1 MYKLAITGGIGSGK
15 TTASAYIE
23 KNYKSVYVF
32 NADKE
37 SKSNLKKS
45 LSLQHKL
52 INVFGTEITENN
64 KLDIKKLAEVAFSD
78 KINQEILN
86 GIMWSEI
93 FIIINNRIE
102 KYSNKKNNL
111 FIVDAA
117 MIFEAKIE
125 HLFDSILLITADKN
139 IRLNRATKRHNISL
153 EEIKTRM
160 SLQLS
165 ETKKKHLARHVI
177 KNNGTINNLYKN
189 LDLFCKNLNFS

>member
-15 TTASAYIE
+15 TTASEYIE

-52 INVFGTEITENN
+52 INVFGAEITENN
-64 KLDIKKLAEVAFSD
+64 KLDIKKLADVAFSD

-102 KYSNKKNNL
+102 ECNKKKISL

-125 HLFDSILLITADKN
+125 HLFDSILLITADKK
-139 IRLNRATKRHNISL
+139 IRLKRATKRHNISL
-153 EEIKTRM
+153 EQIKTRM

-165 ETKKKHLARHVI
+165 ESKKNKLANYVI
-177 KNNGTINNLYKN
+177 KNNGNISNLYKN
-189 LDLFCKNLNFS
+189 LDTFYSSLNLS

>member
-15 TTASAYIE
+15 TAASEYIK

-52 INVFGTEITENN
+52 IDVFGEDITENN
-64 KLDIKKLAEVAFSD
+64 KLDIKKLADVAFSN

-93 FIIINNRIE
+93 FIIINNR
-102 KYSNKKNNL
+102 L
-111 FIVDAA
+111 P
-117 MIFEAKIE
+117 
-125 HLFDSILLITADKN
+125 
-139 IRLNRATKRHNISL
+139 
-153 EEIKTRM
+153 
-160 SLQLS
+160 
-165 ETKKKHLARHVI
+165 
-177 KNNGTINNLYKN
+177 
-189 LDLFCKNLNFS
+189 